1 MLNSLP
7 FPPAQVSPKNMP
19 KKSLKAPRPRRLRLT
34 GRSKTLAEK
43 GNRAP
48 IIHFVERQGRF
59 KKMSMEQLG
68 QLQRWVD
75 GKWNEYLR
83 RAES

>member
-1 MLNSLP
+1 
-7 FPPAQVSPKNMP
+7 VKIG
-19 KKSLKAPRPRRLRLT
+19 RLAVETGIVVLYEIENGKFRFT

-43 GNRAP
+43 GTRAP
-48 IIHFVERQGRF
+48 VINFVERQGRF

-68 QLQRWVD
+68 QLQRWVNT
-75 GKWNEYLR
+75 KWSEYLK

>member
-1 MLNSLP
+1 METGITVLYEIENGK
-7 FPPAQVSPKNMP
+7 F
-19 KKSLKAPRPRRLRLT
+19 RLT

-48 IIHFVERQGRF
+48 VVNFVERQGRY

-68 QLQRWVD
+68 QFQRWVD
-75 GKWNEYLR
+75 SKWNEYLK
-83 RAES
+83 RAET